1 MTVVRRKIAS
11 LALLA
16 GVAAVLASCEAKS
29 HENKPRPPV
38 PTTLS
43 ISVTSSEITV
53 APEEVGRVGRRPVN
67 ITQNRT
73 ARVTQADQRRGAVVD
88 VRVSSLTG
96 QPSRLFLEGPVE
108 EARPI
113 PGNGTT
119 SFQAELPV
127 GIYRL
132 SSPASDDTTRFT
144 VGPSRVSSATDVLTP

>member
-1 MTVVRRKIAS
+1 MVVRRKIAS

-16 GVAAVLASCEAKS
+16 GAAVVVASCEAKS
-29 HENKPRPPV
+29 HENDPRPPV

-43 ISVTSSEITV
+43 ISVMSSEITV
-53 APEEVGRVGRRPVN
+53 TPEEVGRVGRRPVN

-73 ARVTQADQRRGAVVD
+73 AQVTQANPRRGAVVD

-96 QPSRLFLEGPVE
+96 EPSRLFLEGPVE
-108 EARPI
+108 EERPI
-113 PGNGTT
+113 PANGTT
-119 SFQAELPV
+119 AFQIELPT

-132 SSPASDDTTRFT
+132 SSPASDDTARFS